1 MDTFECLVPISQRIY
16 RFVSQVT
23 QACETYA
30 FEFREVSEF
39 EHGQVRE
46 VIAIFVVSESKT
58 EPQNKSLKTLTFQ
71 VDVAQART

>member
-1 MDTFECLVPISQRIY
+1 MPISQRIY

-23 QACETYA
+23 QACKAYA

-39 EHGQVRE
+39 EYGQVRE

-58 EPQNKSLKTLTFQ
+58 ELQNQSLRTLTFQ
-71 VDVAQART
+71 VEVAQARTTLG